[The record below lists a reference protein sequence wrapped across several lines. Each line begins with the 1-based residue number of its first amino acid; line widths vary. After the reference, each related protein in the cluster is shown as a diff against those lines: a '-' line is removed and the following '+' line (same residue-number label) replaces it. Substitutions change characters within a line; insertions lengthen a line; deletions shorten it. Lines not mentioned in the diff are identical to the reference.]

1 MSGRNRGPTPP
12 ELFVASLGSCVAA
25 FVAGYR
31 ERVGLDDRD
40 LSVDVHYDKAED
52 PTRFVNLSVT
62 VRLPHATCGDREQA
76 LRRVAEHCPV
86 HATISTLERISIE
99 ILDRD
104 AVPV

>member
-1 MSGRNRGPTPP
+1 MSPRDERTQPGSHTAGVVRG
-12 ELFVASLGSCVAA
+12 VVAA